1 VETRMDAL
9 PITQLEFMW
18 ICRSCGGLS
27 GQPGQLSRPRDER
40 VQRCSCRRTDEP
52 TWPRFDFNE
61 HVHLCECCLQE
72 ALPSGSKFS
81 IWFCDPCRNLVTELN
96 DELRKWLIPI
106 GRHSFMVR
114 TYDPPGALMLS
125 GRDLYPSDGSVNG
138 AAIDRFAKGLFGMSS
153 SIDLL
158 HEWSRAT
165 LLENLRDLAFPLST
179 DARLSEYLTAVR
191 ARSAEDSRFSKDAE
205 FGRLKVHMLAGTT
218 PSRSTE
224 STEQ

>member
-1 VETRMDAL
+1 MDAL

-18 ICRSCGGLS
+18 ICRTCGGVS
-27 GQPGQLSRPRDER
+27 GQPGPISRSQDDR
-40 VQRCSCRRTDEP
+40 VQRCSCRRTEEP

-81 IWFCDPCRNLVTELN
+81 IWFCDPCQNLITALN
-96 DELRKWLIPI
+96 DELRHWLIPI

-125 GRDLYPSDGSVNG
+125 GRDLSRSDGSVNE
-138 AAIDRFAKGLFGMSS
+138 AAIDWFATALFSMAS

-158 HEWSRAT
+158 QEWSRT
-165 LLENLRDLAFPLST
+165 SLLENLRDLAFPPST
-179 DARLSEYLTAVR
+179 EVRLSQYLTAVR
-191 ARSAEDSRFSKDAE
+191 SRAIRDPRFSKEAE
-205 FGRLKVHMLAGTT
+205 FGRLKVHMVGGKKAT
-218 PSRSTE
+218 RST
-224 STEQ
+224 